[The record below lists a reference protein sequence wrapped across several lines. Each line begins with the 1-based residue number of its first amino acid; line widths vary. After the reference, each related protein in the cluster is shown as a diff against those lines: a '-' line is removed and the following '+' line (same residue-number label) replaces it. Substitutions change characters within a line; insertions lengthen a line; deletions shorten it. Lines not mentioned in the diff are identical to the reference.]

1 MTGTMAIIKLLALL
15 LILGLGIPCQII
27 DYRHRKRSGYQP
39 GNAWSYYA
47 KLSREGDRGAR
58 FMMFS
63 TYVAIYFI
71 VGVIAFGFYAL
82 VQAR

>member
-1 MTGTMAIIKLLALL
+1 MSDAMAVIKLLALL
-15 LILGLGIPCQII
+15 MIVVLGIPCQII
-27 DYRHRKRSGYQP
+27 DYRHRKRSGYLP

-47 KLSREGDRGAR
+47 KLSKEGDRGAR

-71 VGVIAFGFYAL
+71 VGVTAFTFYAL
-82 VQAR
+82 VKAR